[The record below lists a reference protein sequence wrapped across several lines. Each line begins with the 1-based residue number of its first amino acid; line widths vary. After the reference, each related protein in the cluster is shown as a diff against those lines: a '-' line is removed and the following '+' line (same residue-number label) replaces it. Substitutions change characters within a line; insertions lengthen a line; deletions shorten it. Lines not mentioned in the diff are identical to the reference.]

1 LKFLNAL
8 LAGRHPVSKVEAMPR
23 LR

>member
-1 LKFLNAL
+1 LKFLHAL